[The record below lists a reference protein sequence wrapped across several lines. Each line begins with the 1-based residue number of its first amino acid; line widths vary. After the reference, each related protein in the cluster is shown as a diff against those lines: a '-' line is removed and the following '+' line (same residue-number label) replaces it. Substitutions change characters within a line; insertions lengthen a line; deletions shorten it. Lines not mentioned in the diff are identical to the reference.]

1 MGGSGD
7 HRGGLEDGPFAY
19 QETAA
24 GAVMI
29 TWRGRQVA
37 VLNGDRAQSFL
48 QRVATL
54 DAASRQQVMARVTG
68 NFKRGNER

>member
-1 MGGSGD
+1 VGGSGD
-7 HRGGLEDGPFAY
+7 QRGGLEDEPFSY

-24 GAVMI
+24 GTVMI

-37 VLNGDRAQSFL
+37 ILKGDKAQSFL

-54 DAASRQQVMARVTG
+54 DAAARQQVMARVTG